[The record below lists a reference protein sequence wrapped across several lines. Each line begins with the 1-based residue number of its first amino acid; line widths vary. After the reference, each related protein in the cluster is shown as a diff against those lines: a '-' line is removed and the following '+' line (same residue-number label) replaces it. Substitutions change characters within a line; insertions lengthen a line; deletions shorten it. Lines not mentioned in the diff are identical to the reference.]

1 MSQQPR
7 VHQQGPPRLLAADS
21 RRGGPPL
28 TWTSY
33 GTHAGVRRKSTL
45 NHIYASGGA
54 CGNVSVLLEAI
65 TDHFPVLAV
74 ISRPAAKKQVGK
86 QIKKVETRA
95 FDKID
100 YNKLMAS
107 ASVCVCVLSSIYI
120 YAFITSNGITYV
132 NKR

>member
-1 MSQQPR
+1 M
-7 VHQQGPPRLLAADS
+7 
-21 RRGGPPL
+21 
-28 TWTSY
+28 
-33 GTHAGVRRKSTL
+33 RRKSTL

-86 QIKKVETRA
+86 QIRKVETRA

-107 ASVCVCVLSSIYI
+107 ASTPPLAMSPSMSMSM
-120 YAFITSNGITYV
+120 TSTAC
-132 NKR
+132 